1 MLKPYRAL
9 TAACAAALLCVLTTP
24 ALALAAGTATTKDP
38 YGETTALNLPADGG
52 SSAHA
57 SVSGGGGGGLARTFI
72 GLAVVVAV
80 IYGLSWVLRQM
91 RKSSSTTGAVGT
103 GLSMEASM
111 PLAPNRSVHL
121 IRAGRELVLVGSAEH
136 GIVPIRTY
144 TEDEALDLGLI
155 EQPQLRVGD
164 VVDGDATEVADTA
177 GAKMRFLVAGTLDR
191 LRERTAR

>member
-1 MLKPYRAL
+1 VKPSRAL
-9 TAACAAALLCVLTTP
+9 TAACAAALLCVLLAP
-24 ALALAAGTATTKDP
+24 ALALAAGTATTGKDP
-38 YGETTALNLPADGG
+38 YGENTALNLPADGG

-57 SVSGGGGGGLARTFI
+57 SVGGGGGGLARTFI

-80 IYGLSWVLRQM
+80 IYGLTWVLRQM
-91 RKSSSTTGAVGT
+91 KKSSATTGAVGT
-103 GLSMEASM
+103 GLSTEATL
-111 PLAPNRSVHL
+111 PLGPNRSVHL

-144 TEDEALDLGLI
+144 NEDEARDLGLV

-164 VVDGDATEVADTA
+164 VVDGEATVLADTPQ
-177 GAKMRFLVAGTLDR
+177 AKVKLLMSGTLDR